1 MRQQF
6 RNSQRHLRAYLRSG
20 NTAKRILLAVA
31 IALIILLVWVVFFY
45 GRSSFDQRVFDL
57 VAPHISDSRTQI
69 MRFISFLG
77 KHSFLLPTIG
87 FMLGYFIVR
96 KNKWMAIRTSVIL
109 VTSLLL
115 MSFLKNLLH
124 RDRPL
129 DPLVLGITNFSFPS
143 GHAFMS
149 VAFYGLLI
157 WWASV
162 KIRTLWLR
170 NSVIV
175 FLLFLIAAIGFSRI
189 YLRVHYATDVVAG
202 ICFGFVWLD
211 FCLWFFDKKQTNAEK
226 LKQLEPT
233 SPP

>member
-1 MRQQF
+1 MIKTLRY
-6 RNSQRHLRAYLRSG
+6 SQRQLQEYLRSG
-20 NTAKRILLAVA
+20 NVAKRILLAVA
-31 IALIILLVWVVFFY
+31 VALIFLLVWVVFFY
-45 GRSSFDQRVFDL
+45 GRSSFDQRIFNL
-57 VAPHISDSRTQI
+57 VAPHISDSGTRV

-77 KHSFLLPTIG
+77 KHTFLLPTIG

-115 MSFLKNLLH
+115 MSFLKNLLQRH
-124 RDRPL
+124 RPL
-129 DPLVLGITNFSFPS
+129 DPLVLGATNFSFPS

-157 WWASV
+157 WYASV
-162 KIRTLWLR
+162 NIHKSWLR
-170 NSVIV
+170 NVVIAL
-175 FLLFLIAAIGFSRI
+175 LLFIIAAIGFSRI

-226 LKQLEPT
+226 IEQLEPI